1 MMKRLAPKQ
10 HDAMKTIYEG
20 MEEKIRNLSRRVL
33 DRLDNIGYITISE
46 TPYPTPLGVEYC
58 KKYFMGGK

>member
-1 MMKRLAPKQ
+1 
-10 HDAMKTIYEG
+10 MKTIYEG